1 VEPAKFPPAQQ
12 RQVLMEHLKKNPSR
26 GKVVQQFLE
35 HVSESYRWE
44 VAREAD
50 EWHTDVGQQVGL
62 DQQMLEVIQS
72 IPLQDQARK
81 GFLDRMVDL
90 VNVRVEQEAIRN
102 EAQYEPGTSRKIYFA
117 EEYELAKYPAQE
129 AHYFVNILRKQRA
142 GQHTPFL
149 VSPEGSMAYSKH
161 AQ

>member
-1 VEPAKFPPAQQ
+1 
-12 RQVLMEHLKKNPSR
+12 
-26 GKVVQQFLE
+26 
-35 HVSESYRWE
+35 
-44 VAREAD
+44 
-50 EWHTDVGQQVGL
+50 
-62 DQQMLEVIQS
+62 
-72 IPLQDQARK
+72 
-81 GFLDRMVDL
+81 MVDL

-142 GQHTPFL
+142 GPTYTVLGIARRQYGLF
-149 VSPEGSMAYSKH
+149 KH